1 MTATKSLQNELLVK
15 SHPSNFINDVF
26 TQRQSSRRRRPD
38 YTGKSCA
45 ASTPDE
51 MGRSYKIVA
60 GVAWSMKVE
69 ASGRSTPSLDL

>member
-1 MTATKSLQNELLVK
+1 MTFWLKVIPQTLSTMYSHSGGVLVTAGQIILGKRLYCATS
-15 SHPSNFINDVF
+15 
-26 TQRQSSRRRRPD
+26 
-38 YTGKSCA
+38 A
-45 ASTPDE
+45 PDE